1 MTDDDDDDDHDDD
14 DMLVYKVSGGDRVAV
29 LGVSLGARSLHQ
41 ESERG
46 ARACAGGAAHVR
58 RARAQPSLA
67 DNSQF
72 CTSVQQKCTA
82 KVYSTSVQPS
92 LADNT
97 QFCTPVQ
104 HKCTAESC

>member
-14 DMLVYKVSGGDRVAV
+14 DMLVYKVPGGDRVAV

-46 ARACAGGAAHVR
+46 ARARAGGAAHVR

-72 CTSVQQKCTA
+72 CTSVL
-82 KVYSTSVQPS
+82 Y
-92 LADNT
+92 
-97 QFCTPVQ
+97 
-104 HKCTAESC
+104 KCTAESC